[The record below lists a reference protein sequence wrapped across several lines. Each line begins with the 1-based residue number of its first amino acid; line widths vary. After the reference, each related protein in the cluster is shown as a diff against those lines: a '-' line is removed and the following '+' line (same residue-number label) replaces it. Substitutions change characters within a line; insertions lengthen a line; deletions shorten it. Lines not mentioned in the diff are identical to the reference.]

1 MSEQLSVLEPDRPA
15 PHPIHLIVTDDLQR
29 NRLTVFFR
37 ILLVMPHLIWL
48 TLWGIVVS
56 FAIFFAWLVGIF
68 AGRIP
73 DGLHSFIAS
82 YLRYQTHVRAYWFL
96 AADPFPAFS
105 GAAGYPIDVAIAPA
119 EKQSRLTIFFRLLLA
134 VPALI
139 VVTLLMYV
147 AEIVAFLA
155 WFYALILG
163 NLHSG
168 LRDVLVYW
176 LRYDVQ
182 AFGYL
187 ALLTQ
192 RYPTFSDD

>member
-1 MSEQLSVLEPDRPA
+1 MSEQLSVLEPDLPA
-15 PHPIHLIVTDDLQR
+15 PHPIHLVVTDDLQR

-37 ILLVMPHLIWL
+37 ILLVIPHLIWL

-56 FAIFFAWLVGIF
+56 FAIFFAWVVGIF

-73 DGLHSFIAS
+73 DGLHGFIAS

-105 GAAGYPIDVAIAPA
+105 GAAGYPVDVVIAAP

-134 VPALI
+134 IPALI

-182 AFGYL
+182 AFGYV